1 LPDTAGPDQKP
12 VRAIRS
18 QDLVW
23 LALFSALALVSP
35 RGNAAE
41 VEMLTALAVLQVV
54 EPRIPWFKTR
64 PGNIVS
70 IGLKLVAG
78 YLLIGVTEGVN
89 STYYVILLLPVVSAA
104 TTMGAL
110 GTLVVTLLACA
121 GYISFLAFWQPM
133 EISELRE
140 IALRVFF
147 LPVVGFLTRQMAE
160 ANRVEARR
168 HRAVADQLAKANED
182 LRAAEDAVRRADR
195 LAALGQLTA
204 GLAHELRNPLG
215 TIKGSSEMLTRS
227 LPAENALAL
236 ELAGFIASEVDRTNS
251 LITRFL
257 DFARPASLRLVPS
270 DLAATLDLAVTR
282 IERHN
287 PPFPVSIYR
296 NYSPDIPLVEMDA
309 ELIERVFYNLLLNA
323 CQASPPDAAITVKT
337 KLVDGVAEI
346 AFIDRGSGID
356 AKHRESIFNPFF
368 TTKAEGVG
376 LGLPIVAKIVDEH
389 GGVIA
394 VESEVG
400 RGSIFRVHLPLTHAS
415 PSPPVLA

>member
-1 LPDTAGPDQKP
+1 
-12 VRAIRS
+12 
-18 QDLVW
+18 
-23 LALFSALALVSP
+23 
-35 RGNAAE
+35 
-41 VEMLTALAVLQVV
+41 
-54 EPRIPWFKTR
+54 
-64 PGNIVS
+64 
-70 IGLKLVAG
+70 
-78 YLLIGVTEGVN
+78 
-89 STYYVILLLPVVSAA
+89 
-104 TTMGAL
+104 
-110 GTLVVTLLACA
+110 
-121 GYISFLAFWQPM
+121 
-133 EISELRE
+133 
-140 IALRVFF
+140 
-147 LPVVGFLTRQMAE
+147 
-160 ANRVEARR
+160 
-168 HRAVADQLAKANED
+168 
-182 LRAAEDAVRRADR
+182 
-195 LAALGQLTA
+195 
-204 GLAHELRNPLG
+204 
-215 TIKGSSEMLTRS
+215 MLTRS

-257 DFARPASLRLVPS
+257 DFARPASLRLLPS

-337 KLVDGVAEI
+337 KLLDGVAEI

-400 RGSIFRVHLPLTHAS
+400 RGSIFRVHLPVTHAG
-415 PSPPVLA
+415 PSLPLTA